1 MLEPGAYNAQYEP
14 KTFDLTDWGFSGVDA
29 DLLRSHLHT
38 DGFQNASQVSDP
50 QIDALLE
57 QGISTSDV
65 DARAAIY
72 QQLQEWNAEYT
83 AIVPLY
89 SPSLITASNDTISG
103 LEYDLYG
110 RPLFYEVSV
119 G

>member
-1 MLEPGAYNAQYEP
+1 MDP
-14 KTFDLTDWGFSGVDA
+14 

-50 QIDALLE
+50 AIDALLDD
-57 QGISTSDV
+57 GVAATDA
-65 DARAAIY
+65 DARWAIY
-72 QQLQEWNAEYT
+72 GQLQEWNAQHV

-89 SPSLITASNDTISG
+89 SPSLITAVRDSVSG
-103 LEYDLYG
+103 LSYDLYG
-110 RPLFYEVSV
+110 RPLFYTATAN